1 MSPDRR
7 TVLKGLG
14 AAGVVVAGGLV
25 GRRLLDAGDAED
37 ATPTTT
43 EPPPPEAAS
52 SLAEALVVVGARYL
66 EVAPDEADQ
75 DLLLEALPALDGTV
89 PERPGQG
96 LSVLEPQAAADHE
109 AGAVVALDG
118 WVLSLTECRAAA
130 LYAV

>member
-25 GRRLLDAGDAED
+25 GRRLLDDED

-96 LSVLEPQAAADHE
+96 LPVLEPQAAADHE

>member
-25 GRRLLDAGDAED
+25 GRRLLDDED